1 MGCQIASDTFQA
13 PGQIQERIDGR
24 NIRPYRPVFEQ
35 ACDSAWAVR

>member
-1 MGCQIASDTFQA
+1 MRCQIASDTFQA
-13 PGQIQERIDGR
+13 PGQIEERIDGR